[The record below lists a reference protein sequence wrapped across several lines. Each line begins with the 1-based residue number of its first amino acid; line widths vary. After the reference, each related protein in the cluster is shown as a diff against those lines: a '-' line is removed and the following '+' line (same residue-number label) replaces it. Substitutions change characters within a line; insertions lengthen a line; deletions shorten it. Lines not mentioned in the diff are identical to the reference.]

1 MFNFPS
7 EVQRLIYSYDYTY
20 HDKYNKVLKHLKYI
34 SLCLK
39 NTINYGLWIGSV
51 DIRWGKNTRKI
62 VFLKMINEIKK
73 ESKKL
78 YPPLGSKFWGGLS
91 DSDSDSD

>member
-34 SLCLK
+34 SVYIMTALDYNLFDEDVF
-39 NTINYGLWIGSV
+39 NYYENIQY
-51 DIRWGKNTRKI
+51 
-62 VFLKMINEIKK
+62 IKY

-78 YPPLGSKFWGGLS
+78 YPPDGSKFWGGLS